1 MRLLHE
7 TDNRPVADPDHLSA
21 PSGGLFAP
29 QGCFSQFPL
38 QQQFSLKTEEITGK
52 NQIGAEFIWGVA
64 GRFVMQA
71 AELQNNRFSF

>member
-21 PSGGLFAP
+21 PSGVCVLPGDVSP
-29 QGCFSQFPL
+29 RFPL

-52 NQIGAEFIWGVA
+52 NQMGAEFIWGVA
-64 GRFVMQA
+64 GRFVMQT